1 MIDIVDLLLEYYKE
15 GRSNNLITYLQE
27 LSPKDIRVVAIEI
40 LSWLKLEYKRESW
53 MREGKKTKLKPLPLN
68 DNSIWCKSLKEI
80 VKKELVFKQYFVIE
94 NKRLDFSP
102 DIAEDVRR
110 KARKK
115 AFDYYNPQK
124 RS

>member
-15 GRSNNLITYLQE
+15 GRSNNLITDLQE
-27 LSPKDIRVVAIEI
+27 LSPKDIRVVVIEI

-53 MREGKKTKLKPLPLN
+53 MREGKKKKLKPLPLN
-68 DNSIWCKSLKEI
+68 DNSIWCKNLKEI

-94 NKRLDFSP
+94 NNRLDFSP